1 MRDPRPNTRI
11 QPPDH
16 QVFPSRGMALV
27 FLGVLS
33 HSMLAH
39 RLFVDTKN
47 ADVVI
52 LREIARYL
60 LVCKLLRAP
69 ES

>member
-1 MRDPRPNTRI
+1 MPNACT
-11 QPPDH
+11 QPPDY
-16 QVFPSRGMALV
+16 QVFPGRGTALV
-27 FLGVLS
+27 YLGVLS
-33 HSMLAH
+33 HPVLAP
-39 RLFVDTKN
+39 RLFADTKN

-69 ES
+69 KS

>member
-1 MRDPRPNTRI
+1 
-11 QPPDH
+11 
-16 QVFPSRGMALV
+16 MALV